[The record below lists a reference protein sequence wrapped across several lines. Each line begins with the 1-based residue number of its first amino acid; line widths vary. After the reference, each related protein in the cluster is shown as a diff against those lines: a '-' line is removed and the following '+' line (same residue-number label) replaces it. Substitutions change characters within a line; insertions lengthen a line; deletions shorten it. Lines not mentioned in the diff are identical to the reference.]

1 MSLSNVSS
9 PASASSPPFLA
20 PAASTTANK
29 LLAPRAA
36 ASQTPSTL
44 THKEWVIP
52 PRPKPGRKPAADT
65 PPTKRKAQ
73 NRQAQRAF
81 RERKAA
87 RVGELEDLMKKMEEE
102 DASEQSE
109 LRARIQHLESELDSY
124 RQTLLL
130 WQQRM
135 EELKADGEREKRLR
149 EIAEAELSLLR
160 DRQKQTTDAVPLPPR
175 SNRQQ
180 QQPVTTDPIDD
191 SQPLDPYEEL
201 PLGCGNCSQDTRCE
215 CIEQAFQINDID
227 TITPDTL
234 GKRPHSPPSDQISK
248 RIRSAPSE
256 ESQANEIDFTARFS
270 SSKKPPNLV
279 TSTSSNSVPLA
290 ENPDPCGFC
299 KDGTPCICAEMAFE
313 SMKAENRSSSASD
326 LKSSSSSTSAKPCT
340 NGPGTCDKCLVDAN
354 STLFCKSLA
363 ATRRGYPQN
372 QSSTAFF
379 PPPPT
384 ANEEEL
390 PPTPSSSDF
399 EFSKPKTNDIH
410 NRQSFSGLT
419 LSCADAYETLS
430 RHPAFEKA
438 SEELSTWM
446 PHLATVPG
454 GLERTAFEIEAASVM
469 GVLKFFDRRFGVK
482 AEKD

>member
-1 MSLSNVSS
+1 
-9 PASASSPPFLA
+9 
-20 PAASTTANK
+20 
-29 LLAPRAA
+29 
-36 ASQTPSTL
+36 
-44 THKEWVIP
+44 
-52 PRPKPGRKPAADT
+52 
-65 PPTKRKAQ
+65 
-73 NRQAQRAF
+73 
-81 RERKAA
+81 
-87 RVGELEDLMKKMEEE
+87 MKKMEEE

-109 LRARIQHLESELDSY
+109 LRVRIQHLESELDSY

-130 WQQRM
+130 WQQRL

-160 DRQKQTTDAVPLPPR
+160 DRQKQMTDAVPLPPR

-180 QQPVTTDPIDD
+180 QQPVTKDPIDD
-191 SQPLDPYEEL
+191 TQPLDPYEEL

-215 CIEQAFQINDID
+215 CIEQAFHINDID
-227 TITPDTL
+227 TNTLDTL
-234 GKRPHSPPSDQISK
+234 GKRPHSPPSDQDSK

-256 ESQANEIDFTARFS
+256 EPQANEIDFTVRFS
-270 SSKKPPNLV
+270 SSKKPPNLL
-279 TSTSSNSVPLA
+279 TSTSTTSVPLA

-313 SMKAENRSSSASD
+313 SMKTENHTSSAND
-326 LKSSSSSTSAKPCT
+326 PKSISSSTPANPCT

-372 QSSTAFF
+372 HPSTDLF
-379 PPPPT
+379 PQPPAT
-384 ANEEEL
+384 ANEDEL
-390 PPTPSSSDF
+390 PPTPSSSEI
-399 EFSKPKTNDIH
+399 EFSKPETNDIH
-410 NRQSFSGLT
+410 NRQPVSGLM

-454 GLERTAFEIEAASVM
+454 GRERTAFEIEAASVM

>member
-1 MSLSNVSS
+1 MSSSHVSS
-9 PASASSPPFLA
+9 PASAASPPFLA
-20 PAASTTANK
+20 P

-36 ASQTPSTL
+36 TSQTPSTL
-44 THKEWVIP
+44 LHKEWIIP

-81 RERKAA
+81 RERRAA
-87 RVGELEDLMKKMEEE
+87 RVNELEDLMRKMEEE

-109 LRARIQHLESELDSY
+109 LRARIQLLESELDSY

-135 EELKADGEREKRLR
+135 EQLKADGEREERLR
-149 EIAEAELSLLR
+149 KIAEAELSILR
-160 DRQKQTTDAVPLPPR
+160 DRQKQMTDAVPLPLR
-175 SNRQQ
+175 SNS
-180 QQPVTTDPIDD
+180 QQPVIKDAIDAT
-191 SQPLDPYEEL
+191 QPLDPYEDV
-201 PLGCGNCSQDTRCE
+201 PLGCGKCSQDTRCE
-215 CIEQAFQINDID
+215 CIEQAFEIDEID
-227 TITPDTL
+227 THSPDTL
-234 GKRPHSPPSDQISK
+234 GKRPHSPPTDQDSK
-248 RIRSAPSE
+248 RVCSAPSE
-256 ESQANEIDFTARFS
+256 EPQANEIDFTSRFS
-270 SSKKPPNLV
+270 SSKKSPNLLTAV
-279 TSTSSNSVPLA
+279 SSGAVPLA

-313 SMKAENRSSSASD
+313 SMKAENHTPSAND
-326 LKSSSSSTSAKPCT
+326 LQSISSSTSANPCT

-372 QSSTAFF
+372 HSSTDLFPQ
-379 PPPPT
+379 PPPAT
-384 ANEEEL
+384 NEDEL
-390 PPTPSSSDF
+390 PPTPSSSDL
-399 EFSKPKTNDIH
+399 EVSQPKTTEIH
-410 NRQSFSGLT
+410 NRQPVPRLT

-454 GLERTAFEIEAASVM
+454 GRQRTAYEVEAASVM
-469 GVLKFFDRRFGVK
+469 GVLKFFDRRFGAK